1 MRRAIGRWSRVSG
14 KLVLIATPIG
24 NLADITSR
32 AIDALREADVI
43 CCEDTRHSS
52 KLLQHIGVADKP
64 LLVVNE
70 HTEYDIR
77 EEIVDLVSK
86 GKAVALITDAG
97 SPGISD
103 PGERIVRAV
112 IDAGGVVSATPGP
125 SAAIMAVTISGL
137 PAGRFVFE
145 GFLPRSGVERKERLE
160 AVAGEERTTILYE
173 APHRLHKTLTDLE
186 TMCGPHRAVAI
197 AAELTKIHEEVWR
210 GNLHDAVKRYADGD
224 PRGEFV
230 LVLAG
235 ATPAAPPTDDELI
248 TALRAEI
255 SAGVSRKDA
264 ASRVS
269 ARFGV
274 SKRHVYELTLT
285 LG

>member
-1 MRRAIGRWSRVSG
+1 VSG

-24 NLADITSR
+24 NLADITAR

-77 EEIVDLVSK
+77 EKIVDLVSK

>member
-1 MRRAIGRWSRVSG
+1 MSG

-24 NLADITSR
+24 NLADITAR

-77 EEIVDLVSK
+77 EKIVDLVSK